1 MVYMYFGGAPSPI
14 EYNTVWLFPTGGDS
28 DDILFGSAGART
40 SLPGRAIVLS
50 KQIERSVC
58 Y

>member
-1 MVYMYFGGAPSPI
+1 MYFGGAPSPI